1 MKYRVPNEEQ
11 EALLRAAGI
20 DPNAVMIYL
29 ENEDTI
35 YMLSLHTQDEI
46 TLHLNPLK
54 KERIEKNAC
63 K

>member
-1 MKYRVPNEEQ
+1 MKYRIPNEEQ

-29 ENEDTI
+29 TDENMI
-35 YMLSLHTQDEI
+35 YMLALHTRDEI
-46 TLHLNPLK
+46 TLHLNPQK

>member
-29 ENEDTI
+29 TDENTI
-35 YMLSLHTQDEI
+35 YMLALHTRDEI
-46 TLHLNPLK
+46 TLRLNPQKIDL
-54 KERIEKNAC
+54 IT
-63 K
+63 

>member
-35 YMLSLHTQDEI
+35 YMLSLHTRDEI

-54 KERIEKNAC
+54 KGKDREKC
-63 K
+63 L

>member
-1 MKYRVPNEEQ
+1 MKYRIPNEEQ

-29 ENEDTI
+29 TDENTI
-35 YMLSLHTQDEI
+35 YMLALHTQDEI
-46 TLHLNPLK
+46 TLHLNQLK